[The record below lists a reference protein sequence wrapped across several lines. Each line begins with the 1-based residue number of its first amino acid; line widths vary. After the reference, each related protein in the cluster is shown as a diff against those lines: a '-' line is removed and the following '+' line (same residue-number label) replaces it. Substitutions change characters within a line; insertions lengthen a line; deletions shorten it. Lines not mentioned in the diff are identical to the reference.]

1 MPRLVE
7 DKRQKVY
14 GKVPFQLPLYTME
27 AVENHVLRNT
37 VQQYD
42 SGAPLNHDTFQ
53 QDLIDPNYFQGAM
66 EMSFSDG
73 LRGNSVVIPPDS
85 FVGPAFEL
93 RPDLARAV
101 AQSDAMVLRARAES
115 ARAMEQVYPN
125 EAAQYA
131 KMATGFSDKA
141 ATLGDVFED
150 ELTDPA
156 YWDQTMEQGRG
167 LGDMGVARRPL
178 TPPPQS
184 KVTMPV
190 PEPVRSSTVMAVV
203 GVSVLAVVGS
213 IAAWAYFRK
222 KK

>member
-7 DKRQKVY
+7 EKQQRMY
-14 GKVPFQLPLYTME
+14 GGIPIQIPLYTME

-53 QDLIDPNYFQGAM
+53 QDLIDPNYFQGTM

-73 LRGNSVVIPPDS
+73 LRGNSVVIPPDT
-85 FVGPAFEL
+85 FTGPAFEL
-93 RPDLARAV
+93 RPDLAKAV
-101 AQSDAMVLRARAES
+101 AESNAMVLRARAEG
-115 ARAMEQVYPN
+115 ARAMEQVYPD

-156 YWDQTMEQGRG
+156 YWNQTMEQN
-167 LGDMGVARRPL
+167 LGGMDAVRRL

-184 KVTMPV
+184 KVIMPV
-190 PEPVRSSTVMAVV
+190 PEPVKTSTIYAVV
-203 GVSVLAVVGS
+203 GVSVLAVMGS
-213 IAAWAYFRK
+213 VAAWAYFSGKRK
-222 KK
+222 